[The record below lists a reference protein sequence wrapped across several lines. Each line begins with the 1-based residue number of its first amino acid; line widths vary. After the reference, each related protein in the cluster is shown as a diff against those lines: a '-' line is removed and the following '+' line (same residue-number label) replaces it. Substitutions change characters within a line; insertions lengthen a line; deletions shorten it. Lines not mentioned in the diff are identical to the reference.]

1 MSNDQIAITAIQI
14 GELQMPKKGEKG
26 KYQGGGYPRFQPSQ
40 AQRNAVRIMS
50 GVKMAV
56 DEIRQV
62 VLNPLTGLP
71 LTKKAMYRHFRR
83 ELEEGPPLLK
93 QLIAE
98 KYMAHL
104 REGREYAV
112 RLGLKNRYGW
122 STEGAPP
129 PPSVLGI
136 VHDEQPT
143 MRIEFV
149 APRKAPESESPP
161 PVIDAVPS
169 GPADYSLKAIEPPRP
184 RRRTEFGAVYEQPK
198 GSIFDR
204 PDGKDWMR

>member
-1 MSNDQIAITAIQI
+1 
-14 GELQMPKKGEKG
+14 MPKKGEKG
-26 KYQGGGYPRFQPSQ
+26 KYQGGGYPRFRPSQ
-40 AQRNAVRIMS
+40 AQRNAVRIMA

-71 LTKKAMYRHFRR
+71 LTKSAMYRHFKR
-83 ELEEGPPLLK
+83 ELQDGPPSLK

-98 KYMAHL
+98 KYVAHL

-136 VHDEQPT
+136 VHDQEPT
-143 MRIEFV
+143 MKIEFV
-149 APRKAPESESPP
+149 MPGKKPESESPP
-161 PVIDAVPS
+161 PIIDATPQ
-169 GPADYSLKAIEPPRP
+169 P
-184 RRRTEFGAVYEQPK
+184 EQPLSDLARCYARQEVK
-198 GSIFDR
+198 QQIRARNQRVTDYDPRAWLTCHR
-204 PDGKDWMR
+204 P

>member
-1 MSNDQIAITAIQI
+1 M
-14 GELQMPKKGEKG
+14 KKDKRGRNH
-26 KYQGGGYPRFQPSQ
+26 GGGYPRFRPSQ

-71 LTKKAMYRHFRR
+71 LTKAAMYRHFRR
-83 ELEEGPPLLK
+83 ELQDGPPALK

-112 RLGLKNRYGW
+112 RLGLKNRYAW

-136 VHDEQPT
+136 VHDQEP

-149 APRKAPESESPP
+149 MPSSKKPESESPP

-169 GPADYSLKAIEPPRP
+169 GPVDYSPSQPVDHTQPRLPPPPHREHTP
-184 RRRTEFGAVYEQPK
+184 YGLWEKPDPK
-198 GSIFDR
+198 G
-204 PDGKDWMR
+204 WMK

>member
-1 MSNDQIAITAIQI
+1 
-14 GELQMPKKGEKG
+14 MPRKGQKA
-26 KYQGGGYPRFQPSQ
+26 KYYGGGYPKFKPSQ
-40 AQRNAVRIMS
+40 AQRNAVRIMA

-71 LTKKAMYRHFRR
+71 LTKTAMYRHFRR
-83 ELEEGPPLLK
+83 ELQDGPPAFK

-122 STEGAPP
+122 STEGSPP

-136 VHDEQPT
+136 IHDQEPT
-143 MRIEFV
+143 MKIEFV
-149 APRKAPESESPP
+149 M
-161 PVIDAVPS
+161 PS
-169 GPADYSLKAIEPPRP
+169 KKP
-184 RRRTEFGAVYEQPK
+184 
-198 GSIFDR
+198 
-204 PDGKDWMR
+204 